1 MSNPFNTVAA
11 KAYSD
16 KVKAAESEAQSRQ
29 FQNTRNEPGLA
40 TLIEL
45 LYRYTGQGSLINQ
58 TELFFS
64 RLDRYGINTL
74 PGNVEHAGLTFF
86 TRPKL
91 PLTSGNLQQ
100 CPSLIGLDTTDPRTF
115 AFAIRLWLD
124 TKMSKS
130 GAWLAKAY
138 ECPFFD
144 PKSAINIPL
153 SNACVAQSGWPDP
166 FVQTF
171 TTTGGFFQED
181 QTFAIGSDRLRKTYD
196 LTFTFKETQGG
207 PILAMLYA
215 WYEVMSCLAEGTMVA
230 YAEDIDEQR
239 LCYTCS
245 IYRFLLDP
253 SKRHITHYAKATGC
267 FPKAPPMGALFNQSR
282 GELNVSAASEISIPF
297 VVNKVEYDDPRILLD
312 FNMLMT
318 RYCPEIHT
326 YPILRP
332 ESYNNFKGY
341 PFAISTQFGL
351 ELAFRERN
359 EAAFDDEVTHKKLVA
374 TTRERF
380 ELSELFY
387 PDADITK
394 LPRGPESRF
403 LFRIAK
409 TKDNKDTMYYLD
421 RNDDYVKKTELDN
434 DTSESPAKAD
444 VGFVG
449 DTESPFRDVIMDK
462 VPIQGYVDE
471 KSRQLIPTY
480 APIFVNAGEKTGEI
494 DVAALNAMLKKKNGV
509 LPIVDASLTDST
521 LHATSM
527 SMSEYLA
534 LMKKKRMENLAKPE
548 PDKKAPKTADEK
560 LEEKT
565 KKAEEAGKNLNE
577 NQTQKDKDD
586 LNSYNKSSGTLIG
599 KAKDAIARLVK

>member
-1 MSNPFNTVAA
+1 MANPFNTKSGKV
-11 KAYSD
+11 YED
-16 KVKAAESEAQSRQ
+16 KVEASATEAAARH
-29 FQNTRNEPGLA
+29 FKNTRDEPGLA
-40 TLIEL
+40 TLMEL

-64 RLDRYGINTL
+64 RLDRYGTNTL

-91 PLTSGNLQQ
+91 PLTRGNLQQ
-100 CPSLIGLDTTDPRTF
+100 CPALIGLDSTDPRTF
-115 AFAIRLWLD
+115 AFAIRMWLD

-130 GAWLAKAY
+130 AAWIKKAL

-144 PKSAINIPL
+144 NKSAINIPL

-196 LTFTFKETQGG
+196 LNFTFKETQGG
-207 PILAMLYA
+207 PILGMLYA

-230 YAEDIDEQR
+230 YSEDIDAQR

-282 GELNVSAASEISIPF
+282 GELNVSAATEISIPF
-297 VVNKVEYDDPRILLD
+297 VANKIEYDDPRILLD

-318 RYCPEIHT
+318 RYCPKIHT

-332 ESYNNFKGY
+332 DSYNNFKGY
-341 PFAISTQFGL
+341 PFVMSSQFGL
-351 ELAFRERN
+351 ELAFREP
-359 EAAFDDEVTHKKLVA
+359 EDAAYHDEVTHKKMLA

-380 ELSELFY
+380 ELHEQFY
-387 PDADITK
+387 PNQDITA

-403 LFRIAK
+403 LYRIAK
-409 TKDNKDTMYYLD
+409 TKDKKSTVYYLD
-421 RNDDYVKKTELDN
+421 PQDDYVEKLELDGTN
-434 DTSESPAKAD
+434 GKNLPPSRTAYQGADQEPLRDIDISKRPLEDTLPDAVTA
-444 VGFVG
+444 F
-449 DTESPFRDVIMDK
+449 
-462 VPIQGYVDE
+462 
-471 KSRQLIPTY
+471 
-480 APIFVNAGEKTGEI
+480 APVFVNTPNNNGEI
-494 DVAALNAMLKKKNGV
+494 DYGALNRAKARSDGKNTDRIDGSLTPTTSIMPDRTDEYAKARMEAIRAFRRRTGEEDKDKKKESKTAAE
-509 LPIVDASLTDST
+509 IAAED
-521 LHATSM
+521 
-527 SMSEYLA
+527 
-534 LMKKKRMENLAKPE
+534 KKK
-548 PDKKAPKTADEK
+548 
-560 LEEKT
+560 
-565 KKAEEAGKNLNE
+565 
-577 NQTQKDKDD
+577 
-586 LNSYNKSSGTLIG
+586 
-599 KAKDAIARLVK
+599 